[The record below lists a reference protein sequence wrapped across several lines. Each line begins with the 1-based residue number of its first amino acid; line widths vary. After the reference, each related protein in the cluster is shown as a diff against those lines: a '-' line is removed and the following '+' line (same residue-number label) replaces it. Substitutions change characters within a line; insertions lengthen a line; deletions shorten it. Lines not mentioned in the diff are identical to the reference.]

1 MHHSYMYMRYIR
13 VLHTPVITIS
23 STRCF
28 KKSHTQNIH
37 ERWQEIGDY
46 ALPLIGMLTFQFQNI
61 GFKISRHL
69 TYECEE
75 LKMLAYQQ
83 FIELSIFITAKPV

>member
-1 MHHSYMYMRYIR
+1 MARDWR
-13 VLHTPVITIS
+13 LCIS
-23 STRCF
+23 INWNVDIPIS
-28 KKSHTQNIH
+28 
-37 ERWQEIGDY
+37 
-46 ALPLIGMLTFQFQNI
+46 TFQFQNI

-69 TYECEE
+69 TYECKE